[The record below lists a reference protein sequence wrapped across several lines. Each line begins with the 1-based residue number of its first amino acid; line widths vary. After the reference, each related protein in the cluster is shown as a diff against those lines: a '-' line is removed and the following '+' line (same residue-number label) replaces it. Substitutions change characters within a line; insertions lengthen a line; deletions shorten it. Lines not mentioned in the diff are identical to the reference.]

1 VFYLA
6 LKAAHVVSVIVFVGG
21 LIAQSLAVA
30 NLWMGTG
37 HLHLAVERW
46 DRRVTTPAMLATWL
60 FGMLLAMQGAFFS
73 SGWLVAKLMI
83 VVALS
88 GLHGIQAGLLR
99 RSLIEPPAATG
110 YLQTLAPK
118 VVTGGVILIV
128 TLVVIKPF

>member
-1 VFYLA
+1 MFYLA

-46 DRRVTTPAMLATWL
+46 DRRVTMPAMLSTWL

-73 SGWLVAKLMI
+73 SGWLAAKLMI

-99 RSLIEPPAATG
+99 RSLSGPPAATG

-118 VVTGGVILIV
+118 VVAGGVILVV